1 MIYLKIIRRNKMKKS
16 KYNKFN
22 TPLKILLLKNK
33 GGKTCAKIIE
43 KIIDR
48 PYNINQLANELDI
61 YYNTVHYH
69 IQIMLDNQLVEK
81 KNDDYG
87 SLYEASPKLLNEID
101 TFNEIK
107 KKI

>member
-1 MIYLKIIRRNKMKKS
+1 MKENS
-16 KYNKFN
+16 KHYTEMNS
-22 TPLKILLLKNK
+22 PLKILLLKNK

-48 PYNINQLANELDI
+48 PYNINQLANELNI
-61 YYNTVHYH
+61 YYNTVYYH
-69 IQIMLDNQLVEK
+69 VQIMVDNKLIEK
-81 KNDDYG
+81 KNNEYG
-87 SLYEASPKLLNEID
+87 SLYEATAKLLNEID

>member
-1 MIYLKIIRRNKMKKS
+1 
-16 KYNKFN
+16 
-22 TPLKILLLKNK
+22 
-33 GGKTCAKIIE
+33 
-43 KIIDR
+43 
-48 PYNINQLANELDI
+48 
-61 YYNTVHYH
+61 
-69 IQIMLDNQLVEK
+69 MLDNQLVEK

>member
-1 MIYLKIIRRNKMKKS
+1 MTK
-16 KYNKFN
+16 KYNKYNNFN

-48 PYNINQLANELDI
+48 PYNINQLANELDV
-61 YYNTVHYH
+61 YYNTVQYH
-69 IQIMLDNQLVEK
+69 IQIMRDNKLVEK
-81 KNDDYG
+81 KDDSYG
-87 SLYEASPKLLNEID
+87 SLYEPSPKLLNEID

>member
-1 MIYLKIIRRNKMKKS
+1 MTK
-16 KYNKFN
+16 KYNKYNNFN

-48 PYNINQLANELDI
+48 PYNINQLANELDV
-61 YYNTVHYH
+61 YYNTVQYH
-69 IQIMLDNQLVEK
+69 IQIMRDNKLVENK
-81 KNDDYG
+81 DDSYG
-87 SLYEASPKLLNEID
+87 SLYEPSPKLLNEID